1 MNSIVNQHSCRLPVS
16 LMLFLLALLFFSV
29 STSVTALPMIQYYN
43 HDTGPTISP
52 AALAL
57 PMNPGP
63 YNHHPGAPISLPTV
77 NQQPGPDAMASPI
90 GNALPALEEL
100 DLPEEEL
107 IPRFAGCWTLM
118 VRECCSSNVTSFE
131 PLIGGK

>member
-1 MNSIVNQHSCRLPVS
+1 
-16 LMLFLLALLFFSV
+16 MLFLLALLFFSV

-43 HDTGPTISP
+43 HDTGPT
-52 AALAL
+52 
-57 PMNPGP
+57 
-63 YNHHPGAPISLPTV
+63 ISLPTV

-118 VRECCSSNVTSFE
+118 VRECCSFNVTSFE
-131 PLIGGK
+131 PLIGEKRPSFCVLH